1 MMQEKKLSTE
11 FAIHL
16 CKYLGVGLLSGS
28 MVHAATLG
36 GSSTKYIGLVIAGL
50 LLMLLGNYLEYR
62 AAHAH
67 SHKMNV
73 QWVLLS
79 IALALGTGMLSGSIQ
94 HYFDEPKVGAALFSA
109 GLLLAFFAF
118 AFKDYVM
125 QLSLKKTLLVLL
137 MSGVSWIVLAKVV
150 PPFIP
155 ASFSA
160 GGGHHHGGGAGEA
173 HTERSNNGHEQLQTE
188 QKPASVV
195 ETHIEPLHDNDAKH
209 DHSKHKH

>member
-1 MMQEKKLSTE
+1 MIQEKKLSIE
-11 FAIHL
+11 FTIHL

-28 MVHAATLG
+28 IVHAATLG

-67 SHKMNV
+67 SHKMDA

-94 HYFDEPKVGAALFSA
+94 HYFDEPKVGAVLFSA

-118 AFKDYVM
+118 AFKDYVT
-125 QLSLKKTLLVLL
+125 QLSLKKTLFILL
-137 MSGVSWIVLAKVV
+137 MSGASFIALAQVL

-160 GGGHHHGGGAGEA
+160 GGGHHHSGAGEA
-173 HTERSNNGHEQLQTE
+173 HTERANNDHEQLQTE

-195 ETHIEPLHDNDAKH
+195 RTHIEPLHDNDAKH